1 VNRFAISHARLMRES
16 TDRIQLALES
26 ENPHEQIIAH
36 RLIESTTTW
45 VAWEAEHSVLMRQV
59 AGSAYRSLQTTAL
72 KNAALRLIHRKA
84 LFEYLRE
91 HKVRGDMRK
100 RIIAAFHP
108 NRSYT
113 EAVIAEHGVYLRKAS
128 SFLCTSHVGI
138 DLVRDAGFDTP
149 LEHYAALYREY
160 FHSYC
165 STYFGEDGGDGAD
178 GEDGE
183 NPHATLMPL
192 LKMELDVCRRA
203 VLHPEV
209 GLERWLRDSALRRRT
224 GETTR
229 LRVLRP

>member
-1 VNRFAISHARLMRES
+1 MRES

-26 ENPHEQIIAH
+26 DNPHEQVIAH

-45 VAWEAEHSVLMRQV
+45 VSWEAEHSVLMRQV

-91 HKVRGDMRK
+91 HKVRGEMRR
-100 RIIAAFHP
+100 RIITAFHP

-113 EAVIAEHGVYLRKAS
+113 EAVVAEHGVYLRKAS

-160 FHSYC
+160 FHAYC
-165 STYFGEDGGDGAD
+165 STYFGDN

-183 NPHATLMPL
+183 NVHATLMPL
-192 LKMELDVCRRA
+192 LKMELEVCRQA
-203 VLHPEV
+203 VLHPDV

-224 GETTR
+224 GETAR
-229 LRVLRP
+229 LPVLRP